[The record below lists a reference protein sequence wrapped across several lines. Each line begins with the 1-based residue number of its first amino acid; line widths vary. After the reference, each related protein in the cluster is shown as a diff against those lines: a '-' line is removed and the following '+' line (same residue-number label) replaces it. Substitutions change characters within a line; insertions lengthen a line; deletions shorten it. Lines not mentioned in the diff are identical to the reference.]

1 MKMKRN
7 HIAAP
12 LASLGLLLGILGGSA
27 AVAFAAAPQTAAATR
42 PKATRAEYD
51 AYQAAVAE
59 KSPQQK
65 IKLLD
70 DFVSKYPT
78 SEYLAFVY
86 SEYWQAYA
94 GLRQYTKTIEYLDKL
109 LALPELND
117 GGRLE
122 AQYRRAATFEYAY
135 NAKSPNLTEH
145 ATKGRDAALAGL
157 KILDSFQKP
166 AQATD
171 EQWNAAKK
179 QYSTQFYNT
188 AAICSFYLKDYKA
201 AAEQF
206 HASLALD
213 PNQAG
218 DDYRLGLADLQAS
231 SPQFVAGFWALA
243 RAIDLKIPDA
253 DKVTKFLHD
262 KIYEYQQPGCESLVD
277 AQIKELLTL
286 AQNSSDPPSGYTM
299 VSAADLGK
307 VREQANIQTVLA
319 DLKAGGEKGK
329 ITWLAVCS
337 GEFPEALAK
346 AYEVNAATPSAI
358 VIKAGIGTAEEEL
371 NGGAAPN
378 GDLKIAGQ
386 PEAARLEKDSVFRF
400 KGKLTGYTPD
410 PFYLT
415 WESVQVN
422 PEDIPEEKGKKPAK
436 RPGKKPSK

>member
-7 HIAAP
+7 GVAAG
-12 LASLGLLLGILGGSA
+12 LARLVLLLGILGGSA
-27 AVAFAAAPQTAAATR
+27 AVAFAAGPQSTGR

-51 AYQAAVAE
+51 AYQAAAAE

-65 IKLLD
+65 VKLLD
-70 DFVSKYPT
+70 DFVAKYPN

-86 SEYWQAYA
+86 SDYWQAYA
-94 GLRQYTKTIEYLDKL
+94 ALRQYTKVIDYLDKL
-109 LALPELND
+109 LALSELNE

-135 NAKSPNLTEH
+135 NAKSANLNEQ
-145 ATKGRDAALAGL
+145 ATKGRDAALDGL
-157 KILDSFQKP
+157 KILNSFQKP

-179 QYSTQFYNT
+179 QYMTQFYNT
-188 AAICSFYLKDYKA
+188 AAICSLYLKDYKT

-206 HASLALD
+206 RASLAVD
-213 PNQAG
+213 PNQPG
-218 DDYRLGLADLQAS
+218 DDYRLGVADLQI
-231 SPQFVAGFWALA
+231 SPPDSVGGFWALA

-277 AQIKELLTL
+277 VQIKELLAL
-286 AQNSSDPPSGYTM
+286 AQNSPDRPAGYSIP
-299 VSAADLGK
+299 SAADLGK

-319 DLKAGGEKGK
+319 DLKAGGDKGK
-329 ITWLAVCS
+329 LTWLAVCS

-346 AYEVNAATPSAI
+346 AYEVNAATPDAI
-358 VIKAGIGTAEEEL
+358 VMKAGLGTSEEEL
-371 NGGAAPN
+371 NAGTAPN

-386 PEAARLEKDSVFRF
+386 PTAARLEKDSIFRF
-400 KGKLTGYTPD
+400 SGKLTGYTPD

-415 WESVQVN
+415 WENVKVN
-422 PEDIPEEKGKKPAK
+422 PEDIPEEKGKKPVK
-436 RPGKKPSK
+436 RPGKKP